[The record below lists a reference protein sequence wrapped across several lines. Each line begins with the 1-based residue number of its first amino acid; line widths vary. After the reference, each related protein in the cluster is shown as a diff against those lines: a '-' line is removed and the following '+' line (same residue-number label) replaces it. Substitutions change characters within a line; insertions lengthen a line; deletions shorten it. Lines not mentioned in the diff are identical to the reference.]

1 MPVEKL
7 KLSEV
12 PKKLQTY
19 LMVNFITKLL
29 LVVEKNI
36 ILVVCDRLSKLTHF
50 VITTEGTLV
59 EGLVWLFRDN
69 VQKLYRLSES
79 IVSDRRPQFVTEMT
93 RELNNMLGIETK
105 LSTSFYS
112 QIDGQMKRMNQELE
126 QYLML

>member
-1 MPVEKL
+1 M
-7 KLSEV
+7 
-12 PKKLQTY
+12 
-19 LMVNFITKLL
+19 
-29 LVVEKNI
+29 
-36 ILVVCDRLSKLTHF
+36 
-50 VITTEGTLV
+50 
-59 EGLVWLFRDN
+59 
-69 VQKLYRLSES
+69 YRLSES